1 MLVSQDPPRGISNPT
16 VQFESQEHRNFCD
29 FMKEQSI
36 SRFLNHSSIKLNR
49 PDLEIIRKIRIS
61 YDSDLEKIVVYD
73 SLPEKLKN
81 HIREFFYYHTERVIA
96 IEFAECKFH
105 MAA

>member
-1 MLVSQDPPRGISNPT
+1 M
-16 VQFESQEHRNFCD
+16 
-29 FMKEQSI
+29 
-36 SRFLNHSSIKLNR
+36 
-49 PDLEIIRKIRIS
+49 
-61 YDSDLEKIVVYD
+61 EKIVVYD